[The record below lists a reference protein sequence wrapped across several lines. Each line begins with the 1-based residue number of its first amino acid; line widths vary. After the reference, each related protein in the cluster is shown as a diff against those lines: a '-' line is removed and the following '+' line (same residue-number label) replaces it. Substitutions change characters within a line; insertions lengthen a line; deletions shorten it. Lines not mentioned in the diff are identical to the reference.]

1 MSFDGSHSL
10 PKPTRGFFL
19 FRLSFVFT
27 MVAVSLGALLLA
39 YGLEIGPDRQ
49 EILRNI
55 AFIGPGL
62 WALRALFPN
71 WKHKRIEY
79 WPHSLLA
86 VFLIIELVTFRL
98 TGKGVMQSLISYDLG
113 LIDNFFLLSIT
124 FAVAVSLGFEVL
136 ENSRLGRIMI
146 KSHARSFL
154 YLMIILVLAGTSA
167 LLLPNMSAGTES
179 FHLSD
184 AFFCAT
190 GASTLTS
197 LTSVTSAYLS
207 AQGEIVR
214 LVLMQSAVML
224 ILGYSAFL
232 FILYRQKNLHND
244 FADSTLINSS
254 EKTIKKIF
262 ACLVIIELVGA
273 IVLFG
278 VWDQNVKFSGL
289 AGKLF
294 DSVYHSVSAISNCG
308 LSTFEDGFQTTSTLR
323 QNYLA
328 HWLIMALAFIG
339 SIGFIV
345 LIDLFSRKSIKARL
359 EKPMRRITAMT
370 SWVLFGTAGLV
381 LSGALVYFILEKD
394 GVGLAEHQNIFGGM
408 TTSIFQS
415 IMSTSGFATS
425 DWGKGWWITM
435 SVLFIIGGSYMGSAG
450 GFRVE
455 NIVRILKP
463 AAKIG
468 LGSIRK
474 MGVLFVLWNISAIG
488 LLYFSE
494 THIISDSRWGMDTI
508 IYEQL
513 SAFCNAGHS
522 AGITSQLS
530 LLGQIIIIL
539 TMFVGRVSFLY
550 IIGRSLVKSVD
561 EKLPIYEPSLNN

>member
-10 PKPTRGFFL
+10 PKLTRGFFL

-27 MVAVSLGALLLA
+27 MVAVSLGTMLLA
-39 YGLEIGPDRQ
+39 YGLDIGPDRQ

-62 WALRALFPN
+62 WALRTLLPN
-71 WKHKRIEY
+71 WKHKRIES

-86 VFLIIELVTFRL
+86 VFLLLELVTFRL
-98 TGKGVMQSLISYDLG
+98 TGRGVLQSLISYDLG
-113 LIDNFFLLSIT
+113 LLDNFFLLSVT
-124 FAVAVSLGFEVL
+124 FAIAVSLGFEVL
-136 ENSRLGRIMI
+136 ENSWLGRTMI
-146 KSHARSFL
+146 KNHARSFL
-154 YLMIILVLAGTSA
+154 YLMVMLVLAGTSA
-167 LLLPNMSAGTES
+167 LLLPNMSAGLES

-197 LTSVTSAYLS
+197 LTSVTSAHLS
-207 AQGEIVR
+207 VQGEIVR
-214 LVLMQSAVML
+214 LVLMQSSVML

-232 FILYRQKNLHND
+232 FILYRQKNQHND

-254 EKTIKKIF
+254 DKAIKQIF
-262 ACLVIIELVGA
+262 AWLLIIELVGA
-273 IVLFG
+273 IILFG
-278 VWDQNVKFSGL
+278 VWDQNVKFSGF
-289 AGKLF
+289 ADKLF
-294 DSVYHSVSAISNCG
+294 DSLYHSVSAISNCG
-308 LSTFEDGFQTTSTLR
+308 LSTFEDGLQTTSALR
-323 QNYLA
+323 HNYLA

-359 EKPMRRITAMT
+359 AKPVRRITAMT
-370 SWVLFGTAGLV
+370 SWVLFGTLGLI

-408 TTSIFQS
+408 TTSIFQAV
-415 IMSTSGFATS
+415 MPTSGFATS
-425 DWGKGWWITM
+425 DWGKGWWMTM
-435 SVLFIIGGSYMGSAG
+435 GVFFIVGGSYMGSTG
-450 GFRVE
+450 GFRIE
-455 NIVRILKP
+455 NIVRILRP
-463 AAKIG
+463 AAKLG

-474 MGVLFVLWNISAIG
+474 MGVLFVLWNISTIG

-494 THIISDSRWGMDTI
+494 THIISDPRWGMDTI
-508 IYEQL
+508 VFEQL

-530 LLGQIIIIL
+530 LTGQIIIIL

-561 EKLPIYEPSLNN
+561 EKLPVYESSLNN